1 MADVDASFVYQ
12 VFDISKRKRKPDIH
26 HHRKADDL
34 WAGSDVPKW
43 TAFCHPAKLGD
54 PRLASSQFA
63 LARPF
68 TIVIAIVYLLQAN
81 YCPCHR
87 FRALD

>member
-43 TAFCHPAKLGD
+43 TAFCHLRIPGT
-54 PRLASSQFA
+54 S
-63 LARPF
+63 AR
-68 TIVIAIVYLLQAN
+68 
-81 YCPCHR
+81 
-87 FRALD
+87 